1 MAAAGLVTTLW
12 GASLGCVARTA
23 PQEQGQ
29 LVTQGATVPAKIQC
43 LAVTLVHAQGGGGV
57 GARPACA
64 QALHGAQVEE
74 PVSGDPLP
82 ALGRKAGVAGRGDPD
97 LPSLGLQAALQSMA
111 EDDKDI
117 GLWKGKQDTRPSRE
131 SPGCC

>member
-1 MAAAGLVTTLW
+1 MATAGLVTALG
-12 GASLGCVARTA
+12 GASLGCIAGTA

-29 LVTQGATVPAKIQC
+29 LVAQGATVPAKIQC
-43 LAVTLVHAQGGGGV
+43 LTVTLVHAQGGGGV

-74 PVSGDPLP
+74 PVSRDPLP

-111 EDDKDI
+111 EDDKDV
-117 GLWKGKQDTRPSRE
+117 GL
-131 SPGCC
+131 